1 LDREGAGCCCFNGE
15 EIEQVEVEVEELDLF
30 WGLGAGDK
38 EVRKPGSGWLCLLFS
53 REMVRL

>member
-30 WGLGAGDK
+30 WGLGVWMALSAFFPGD
-38 EVRKPGSGWLCLLFS
+38 G
-53 REMVRL
+53 